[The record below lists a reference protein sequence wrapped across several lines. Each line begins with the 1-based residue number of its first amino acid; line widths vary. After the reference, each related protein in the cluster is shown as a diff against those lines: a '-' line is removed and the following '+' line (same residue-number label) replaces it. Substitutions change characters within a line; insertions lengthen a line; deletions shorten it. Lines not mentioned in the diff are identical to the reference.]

1 MAASRQ
7 QEAQLT
13 FAIEVTKQLQAD
25 ASAVERHRVGGS
37 FPGQLAGQA
46 FSIQQSLRPLL
57 RQTDGHQQQTERYL
71 PQYLENIERLY
82 QRKLVADTYS
92 YQVCEPQ

>member
-46 FSIQQSLRPLL
+46 FSVQQSLRQLS
-57 RQTDGHQQQTERYL
+57 RKTDGHQQQTGKHL
-71 PQYLENIERLY
+71 SQYLENIERLY
-82 QRKLVADTYS
+82 Q
-92 YQVCEPQ
+92 VCFPILPLAIICSH